1 MHKPEF
7 HRKTRTVIALALL
20 IALSSTLLG
29 CKNNTATEPAAAVTA
44 ASAPAAPVATTEVAH
59 TREQA
64 IAILMALPELKAWTA
79 HIEKASG
86 GKTHGAVLEYGADP
100 QQIDGKTYFRLSY
113 VENGQEQVLRWEDFL
128 VEQDVGTIRV
138 EDDETDRLMTIEQWR
153 LAKRPMD
160 RVKPADKP
168 Q

>member
-1 MHKPEF
+1 MHKPEY

-29 CKNNTATEPAAAVTA
+29 CKNNAEPAATTA
-44 ASAPAAPVATTEVAH
+44 AAPAAPAAPTEIAH

-64 IAILMALPELKAWTA
+64 IAVLMALPELKAWTA
-79 HIEKASG
+79 HIEKASA
-86 GKTHGAVLEYGADP
+86 GKTHGAVLEYGAEP

-160 RVKPADKP
+160 RVK
-168 Q
+168 